1 MPMEYALNGLPNH
14 IMMTKA
20 LNIYRREMR
29 RFIVKELKRAVR
41 GDDTL
46 DSLICDAL
54 PDDSIFMLRYE
65 ENDGNASAAMDI
77 GDFHHIVRTHWNN
90 VFKQDLQNDWS
101 FTNDLSEINLNAR
114 VKWAHPGE
122 EDLDAEETIDNMRR
136 LERALQAIG
145 SPRAQMEVEY
155 LRKAL
160 EGAAELAAKEWK
172 FAAAWDADQIDAEDG
187 SGERI
192 LFDGLSLYRK
202 EMCAFIKM
210 RATID
215 SLDGRGS
222 FESLLRGAL
231 PSNIQGFLDE
241 VLNENGG
248 NSYAGIDIW
257 YFPEMIDRYWQRSFA
272 NRFEDDREFLYLAY
286 RIRSAIYSA
295 PNRRPLLLDAE
306 LVRGYLT
313 LAARALEL
321 IGHNAREA
329 RAEIEEMR
337 DAAYPLHD
345 AVTDDTIE
353 VNAPFILEQNIRR
366 TAAENRVPGDE
377 PVNLLSIDFDDLS
390 IDLDQDLWRDVA
402 ENWVPDDPNG
412 KVFWEALDVYRQEAR
427 RFISNAL
434 EDAGGFE
441 ELIQP
446 ILPDEASFPLNH
458 LAAEIWAFPRIVERY
473 WAQGF
478 QQDFQNDREFEIRL
492 DLIRSAFGNVV
503 DQDGKMEA
511 EDARVNLTLIARALE
526 MMGASDAQAKTVALR
541 DEHYPPFVEEISPFS
556 GMELPALAER
566 AGECE
571 ECVLHNGRTKVVFGE
586 GNEDADILF
595 LGYIPHSGADQAG
608 RPFVEDG
615 RFDNENRIGR
625 NVTRIIESIG
635 MQREDMYLTY
645 ALKCNGKK
653 KAGDRHVE
661 KCRPYFLRQLEL
673 IQPRVVVAL
682 GEAASR
688 TLIETSDDFNEFIGK
703 LRDYERLD
711 GIKVLPTQFPTS
723 IVRTDEAIEHL
734 RGAIDALDR

>member
-1 MPMEYALNGLPNH
+1 MNGLPNH

-29 RFIVKELKRAVR
+29 RFIMTELSRALG
-41 GDDTL
+41 GDHTL
-46 DSLICDAL
+46 ESRICDAL
-54 PDDSIFMLRYE
+54 PEDLEALFERLYE
-65 ENDGNASAAMDI
+65 QNGGNVSAAVGI
-77 GDFHHIVRTHWNN
+77 GAFPHIVKNYWSQIFARR
-90 VFKQDLQNDWS
+90 LQHDRS
-101 FTNDLSEINLNAR
+101 FIDALFRIRNAR
-114 VKWAHPGE
+114 NEWAHPGE
-122 EDLDAEETIDNMRR
+122 DDLDRDSTIDTMKQI
-136 LERALQAIG
+136 ERVLQAIG
-145 SPRAQMEVEY
+145 SRGDLAEIRGLWNE
-155 LRKAL
+155 L
-160 EGAAELAAKEWK
+160 EAAPSLAAEEWK
-172 FAAAWDADQIDAEDG
+172 FAAAWDDDHIDAVNG

-222 FESLLRGAL
+222 FESLLRSAL
-231 PSNIQGFLDE
+231 PADIQDLLDA
-241 VLNENGG
+241 NGG
-248 NSYAGIDIW
+248 SNVGIDIW
-257 YFPEMIDRYWQRSFA
+257 YFPEVIDRYWQRSFA

-286 RIRSAIYSA
+286 RVRSAL
-295 PNRRPLLLDAE
+295 NRRLILDAE
-306 LVRGYLT
+306 CVRGYLT

-321 IGHNAREA
+321 IRRDNAREA
-329 RAEIEEMR
+329 RAEIEKMR
-337 DAAYPLHD
+337 DTAYPLQD

-353 VNAPFILEQNIRR
+353 VNLNAPVILDQNIRR
-366 TAAENRVPGDE
+366 TATENKVPDDE
-377 PVNLLSIDFDDLS
+377 PVNILSIDFDDLS

-427 RFISNAL
+427 KFISNAL

-446 ILPDEASFPLNH
+446 ILPDEASFPSNH

-473 WAQGF
+473 WDQGF

-503 DQDGKMEA
+503 DQDGEMEA

-526 MMGASDAQAKTVALR
+526 MMGASDAQAKVVALR
-541 DEHYPPFVEEISPFS
+541 DEKCPPHVEEAKNPFED
-556 GMELPALAER
+556 MDLLTLANE
-566 AGECE
+566 ANECE
-571 ECVLHNGRTKVVFGE
+571 RCVLHNGRTKVVFGE

-595 LGYIPHSGADQAG
+595 LGYIPQSGADQAG
-608 RPFVEDG
+608 KPFVEDG
-615 RFDNENRIGR
+615 LLNSESKLGR

-635 MQREDMYLTY
+635 MQRENVYFAY
-645 ALKCNGKK
+645 ALKCRGRSR
-653 KAGDRHVE
+653 AGVTEVE

-688 TLIETSDDFNEFIGK
+688 ALIDTASAFQEFIGE
-703 LRDYERLD
+703 LHDYERLD
-711 GIKVLPTQFPTS
+711 GVKVLPTQFPTS
-723 IVRTDEAIEHL
+723 IVRTDEAIGHL
-734 RGAIDALDR
+734 KQAINALDM

>member
-29 RFIVKELKRAVR
+29 RFIVKELKREVR
-41 GDDTL
+41 GDETL
-46 DSLICDAL
+46 HSLICAAL
-54 PDDSIFMLRYE
+54 SDDLIFRRRYQ
-65 ENDGNASAAMDI
+65 ENGGNALAAIDI

-90 VFKQDLQNDWS
+90 MFKRDLQNDWS
-101 FTNDLSEINLNAR
+101 FTEDISEINKNAR
-114 VKWAHPGE
+114 VEWAHPGE
-122 EDLDAEETIDNMRR
+122 GDLDAEETIDNMRR

-248 NSYAGIDIW
+248 NSYVGIDIW

-337 DAAYPLHD
+337 DAAYPLQD
-345 AVTDDTIE
+345 AVTEDVIVIGSDYTL
-353 VNAPFILEQNIRR
+353 A
-366 TAAENRVPGDE
+366 
-377 PVNLLSIDFDDLS
+377 
-390 IDLDQDLWRDVA
+390 DLDQDLWRDVA

-503 DQDGKMEA
+503 DQDGEMEA

-571 ECVLHNGRTKVVFGE
+571 ECVLHNGRTNVVFGE

-734 RGAIDALDR
+734 RRAIDALDR